1 MKPRAYPALA
11 LLAFF
16 IGTAGADILARTR
29 VGGEVFAHAVRSI
42 STMQASM
49 VRDNHSTSAV
59 PAIGLICAALQKRAR
74 TRSTAVIFAVGMLA
88 LLYFYFR
95 GHQDA
100 QRALLEE
107 HWTAAALSVGLLPFF
122 IEYLSF

>member
-1 MKPRAYPALA
+1 
-11 LLAFF
+11 
-16 IGTAGADILARTR
+16 
-29 VGGEVFAHAVRSI
+29 
-42 STMQASM
+42 
-49 VRDNHSTSAV
+49 
-59 PAIGLICAALQKRAR
+59 
-74 TRSTAVIFAVGMLA
+74 MLA

-122 IEYLSF
+122 IGIPVVLIVALAAATAANLDKRTSD